1 MSQNSSPN
9 NVPSAKQGA
18 ADSFAAPGSAGVR
31 GANVAAWMSVGD
43 FLARQ
48 YVGIVIRGR
57 ARSEA
62 AQALACGSAAQGQAA
77 ISAINFGGYAGAYP
91 TSVPVGNTGTTST
104 GHSL

>member
-1 MSQNSSPN
+1 MSLRSDYPE
-9 NVPSAKQGA
+9 NVLSAKQGT
-18 ADSFAAPGSAGVR
+18 ADSLAAPGNR
-31 GANVAAWMSVGD
+31 AAWMFIAD

-48 YVGIVIRGR
+48 NLHLVLQAR
-57 ARSEA
+57 ARSAA

-104 GHSL
+104 GHSV

>member
-1 MSQNSSPN
+1 MIY
-9 NVPSAKQGA
+9 VCEGK
-18 ADSFAAPGSAGVR
+18 PGEGMQYR
-31 GANVAAWMSVGD
+31 NRAAWMSVAD

-48 YVGIVIRGR
+48 NLRQVLQAR

-91 TSVPVGNTGTTST
+91 SSVPVGNTGTTST
-104 GHSL
+104 GHSV